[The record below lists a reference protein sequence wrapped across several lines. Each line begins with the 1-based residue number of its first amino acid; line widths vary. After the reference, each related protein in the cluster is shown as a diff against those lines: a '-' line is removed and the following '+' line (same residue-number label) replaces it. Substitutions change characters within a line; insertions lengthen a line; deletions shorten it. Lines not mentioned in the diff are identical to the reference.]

1 VAIRWRVLAPGV
13 VCIVM
18 IGTADAARWTASASA
33 GATETY
39 NHYSGPGQPGDESVT
54 SLTGA
59 VNFNGEGARV
69 KLHGTLSATEVLY
82 TGQGQSSFAPG
93 ASVAANVEA
102 IEHFFFV
109 DATAH
114 VTQTYA
120 TPFGPQP
127 ANITT
132 PTANRYTS
140 ESYSVSPYIEG
151 ILGSQVAYRVRDD
164 NVWTMSQSYGN
175 SSLTPPGTYSNNL
188 DAQLS
193 SATGGS
199 NGWTAQYTRQYYD
212 PGAGP
217 GEYILQL
224 ARAIDSYALDP
235 QLQVSARIG
244 YEKDH
249 FPAESAIGNTTE
261 GSFYGAGAHWRPT
274 ERTDLNGWWERHYYG
289 SAYSWALTHR
299 LPNVA
304 LSANFTRGLTS
315 YPQLALLIPAGVPVA
330 QFLDAAFT
338 TRIPDPAERA
348 AAVAQFLAQ
357 SGLPPTLV
365 SPLNVYATTVTLQ
378 NTATFAAVWVGVRNS
393 LGFSVYRSESE
404 AVVNQSALPEP
415 FAFGAN
421 NIQTGA
427 GVSYSHRVSPLTNF
441 VANLGYST
449 TKPNGGDQ
457 AVANVSTH
465 NYNASAALNT
475 IFSPKTSGSVGIT
488 YFTFDTA
495 NTSGRQSTLS
505 LYATVSHTF

>member
-1 VAIRWRVLAPGV
+1 MVG
-13 VCIVM
+13 
-18 IGTADAARWTASASA
+18 AAHAERWTASASV

-39 NHYSGPGQPGDESVT
+39 NDYSGPGQPGDEAVT
-54 SLTGA
+54 SLTAALRFDGQ
-59 VNFNGEGARV
+59 GARV
-69 KLHGTLSATEVLY
+69 KLHGGLSATEVLY
-82 TGQGQSSFAPG
+82 TGNSQSNSFAPG
-93 ASVAANVEA
+93 ADVAAQVEA

-109 DATAH
+109 DATAN

-140 ESYSVSPYIEG
+140 ESYSVSPYIKG
-151 ILGSQVAYRVRDD
+151 VLGSSVTYVVRDD
-164 NVWTMSQSYGN
+164 NVWTTSQNYGD
-175 SSLTPPGTYSNNL
+175 SSLKPPATYSNSL
-188 DAQLS
+188 DASLS
-193 SATGGS
+193 SATSGP
-199 NGWTAQYTRQYYD
+199 NGWSAQYTRQYYD
-212 PGAGP
+212 PGTGP
-217 GEYILQL
+217 GAYILQL
-224 ARAIDSYALDP
+224 VRGIDSYALDP

-274 ERTDLNGWWERHYYG
+274 ERTDLNGWWEHHYYG
-289 SAYSWALTHR
+289 SSYSWALTHR

-315 YPQLALLIPAGVPVA
+315 YPQLTLLIPAGVPVA

-338 TRIPDPAERA
+338 TRIPDPVERA

-378 NTATFAAVWVGVRNS
+378 NTATFAAVWVGLRNS
-393 LGFSVYRSESE
+393 VGVSVFRLESES
-404 AVVNQSALPEP
+404 VVNQSALPEA

-441 VANLGYST
+441 VANLTYST
-449 TKPNGGDQ
+449 AKPNGGDQ
-457 AVANVSTH
+457 AVVNVSTH
-465 NYNASAALNT
+465 NYNASAVLST
-475 IFSPKTSGSVGIT
+475 QFTPKTTGSVGIT